1 MLHLKRIALRTR
13 GSDNVSFYQLKGYQ
27 TRKDSIT
34 IVESLET
41 VTGEKQPIDVIES
54 LWLKAEQ
61 TEQLAVEQ
69 VTEVRGADPV

>member
-54 LWLKAEQ
+54 L
-61 TEQLAVEQ
+61 
-69 VTEVRGADPV
+69 